1 MLSNIRACGM
11 ESRTGTLTPDQVEQV
26 IGRLLAQLPSA
37 GRVLLVPPDITR
49 CYSYAGAITAG
60 LYRRLSAGCRVEIMP
75 AVGTHRPMNR
85 EEQISFFGGDIP
97 EQAFLRH
104 DWRNDTVGLGT
115 VPGEYIREV
124 TGGKCCRGVL
134 AEVNRSLVDG
144 TYDLIVSVG
153 QVVPHEVVGMANY
166 SKNILVG
173 LGGRKMINE
182 SHMIGAVCGLE
193 TIMGNVDTPVR
204 KIFDY
209 AEERFLKDV
218 PLVYILTVTT
228 QDSGKTQVHGVYG
241 GASREVFERAADLA
255 RTWNITEVPGRMKK
269 VVAYLE
275 PGEFSSTWVG
285 NKSVYRTR
293 MMIADG
299 GELLVI
305 APGLRRFGE
314 NAEVDG
320 LIRRYGYRGTPRTM
334 ELVEQGAFVGADM
347 VPAHMIH
354 SSSEGRFSITYAVD
368 PENMTREEIEGVG
381 YRYMELSKAL
391 ERYPVEQLS
400 EGAQVMPD
408 GEEIYLV
415 KAPALG
421 LWRSRC

>member
-1 MLSNIRACGM
+1 
-11 ESRTGTLTPDQVEQV
+11 
-26 IGRLLAQLPSA
+26 
-37 GRVLLVPPDITR
+37 
-49 CYSYAGAITAG
+49 
-60 LYRRLSAGCRVEIMP
+60 
-75 AVGTHRPMNR
+75 
-85 EEQISFFGGDIP
+85 
-97 EQAFLRH
+97 
-104 DWRNDTVGLGT
+104 
-115 VPGEYIREV
+115 
-124 TGGKCCRGVL
+124 
-134 AEVNRSLVDG
+134 
-144 TYDLIVSVG
+144 
-153 QVVPHEVVGMANY
+153 
-166 SKNILVG
+166 
-173 LGGRKMINE
+173 
-182 SHMIGAVCGLE
+182 
-193 TIMGNVDTPVR
+193 
-204 KIFDY
+204 
-209 AEERFLKDV
+209 
-218 PLVYILTVTT
+218 
-228 QDSGKTQVHGVYG
+228 
-241 GASREVFERAADLA
+241 
-255 RTWNITEVPGRMKK
+255 
-269 VVAYLE
+269 
-275 PGEFSSTWVG
+275 FSSTWVG

-347 VPAHMIH
+347 VSAHMIH

-421 LWRSRC
+421 LWRSRY

>member
-1 MLSNIRACGM
+1 MLSNIRTCGM
-11 ESRTGTLTPDQVEQV
+11 GSRTGTLSADQVERVLDQ
-26 IGRLLAQLPSA
+26 LMAQMPPA

-60 LYRRLSAGCRVEIMP
+60 LYRRLSGSARVDIMP
-75 AVGTHRPMNR
+75 AVGTHRQMTR
-85 EEQISFFGGDIP
+85 EEQISFFGADIP
-97 EQAFLRH
+97 EQAFLCH
-104 DWRNDTVGLGT
+104 DWRCDTVGLGT
-115 VPGEYIREV
+115 VPGEYIREI

-134 AEVNRSLVDG
+134 AEVNRGLVDG
-144 TYDLIVSVG
+144 TYDLIFSVG

-173 LGGRKMINE
+173 LGGRQMINE
-182 SHMIGAVCGLE
+182 SHMIGAVCNLE

-228 QDSGKTQVHGVYG
+228 QEKGGTLVHGVYG
-241 GASREVFERAADLA
+241 GASRQVFEQAADLA
-255 RTWNITEVPGRMKK
+255 RTWNVTEVPGRMKK

-305 APGLRRFGE
+305 APGLRHFGE
-314 NAEVDG
+314 NPEVDG

-354 SSSEGRFSITYAVD
+354 SSSEGRFTITYAVD
-368 PENMTREEIEGVG
+368 PRNMSRQEIEGVG
-381 YRYMELSKAL
+381 YQYMELSRAL
-391 ERYPVEQLS
+391 ERYPVDRLA
-400 EGAQVMPD
+400 EGFQIMPD
-408 GEEIYLV
+408 GEEIYMV

-421 LWRSRC
+421 LWRSRL